1 MRGYYF
7 ITFLFLVF
15 NFGCSS
21 KEKTTTSDNVANELV
36 ELKITQK
43 HKNERIIEAKLKA
56 DLTLQKRKTPSDNKI
71 EDLSSQIDRNIKAI
85 ISATEIG
92 LLKID
97 ESFKGDLIYPEKL
110 DKKTNLGNGLAL
122 WVDLKELGQKTNFD
136 FVSSIRNLSEIF
148 DEGINIKTIEVFYN
162 GQMIESTHLV
172 DFMAADKEA
181 HSEWFCQW
189 MKFPGVGMTLI
200 SLRRKSFTQIV
211 SERGRFFEDTT
222 EKILGHNKNYDIQF
236 NQSLSSWAGR
246 ITKFGD
252 LAMTG
257 HNGLSVGDVNGD
269 GRDDFY
275 VCEAGSIPN
284 RLYLQQED
292 GTAIDSSKESGVD
305 WYEDS
310 RSSLFVDLDNDGDQD
325 LVVATIAMIVFC
337 ENNGEGVF
345 RIRGGFPNAQY
356 PFSMSASDYD
366 LDGNLDLYVCVYGEG
381 DSQSN
386 SRGFGDRIPVPFHS
400 ANNGGKNVL
409 IKNHGD
415 FRFSDVTQKVGLNY
429 QNNRWSFAA
438 SWEDFDRDGDPDLYV
453 ANDFGPNS
461 MYRNDGGHF
470 IEVAKDLGI
479 DDPGAGMSV
488 AWGDLNNDGIFD
500 LYVGNMFSSAG
511 LRVTSQESFASHQD
525 ETVVAAMRYFAEGNS
540 LFIGGDKKFRTW
552 ERKFPVSMGRWSW
565 SSGFADLNND
575 GFEDVVISNGY
586 ITGWR
591 SKPDL

>member
-1 MRGYYF
+1 MRGYFF
-7 ITFLFLVF
+7 IAFLLLVF

-36 ELKITQK
+36 ELKITRK
-43 HKNERIIEAKLKA
+43 HKNERIIEAELKA
-56 DLTLQKRKTPSDNKI
+56 DLTLQKRKTPSGNKI

-122 WVDLKELGQKTNFD
+122 WVDLKESGQKTNFD

-148 DEGINIKTIEVFYN
+148 DEGINIKTIEVFQN

-236 NQSLSSWAGR
+236 NQSLSSWAGQ

-325 LVVATIAMIVFC
+325 LVVATIAMIVF
-337 ENNGEGVF
+337 VK
-345 RIRGGFPNAQY
+345 I
-356 PFSMSASDYD
+356 
-366 LDGNLDLYVCVYGEG
+366 
-381 DSQSN
+381 
-386 SRGFGDRIPVPFHS
+386 
-400 ANNGGKNVL
+400 
-409 IKNHGD
+409 
-415 FRFSDVTQKVGLNY
+415 
-429 QNNRWSFAA
+429 
-438 SWEDFDRDGDPDLYV
+438 
-453 ANDFGPNS
+453 
-461 MYRNDGGHF
+461 
-470 IEVAKDLGI
+470 
-479 DDPGAGMSV
+479 
-488 AWGDLNNDGIFD
+488 
-500 LYVGNMFSSAG
+500 
-511 LRVTSQESFASHQD
+511 
-525 ETVVAAMRYFAEGNS
+525 
-540 LFIGGDKKFRTW
+540 
-552 ERKFPVSMGRWSW
+552 MGRVFS
-565 SSGFADLNND
+565 
-575 GFEDVVISNGY
+575 E
-586 ITGWR
+586 
-591 SKPDL
+591 